1 MVNQQ
6 VVSGLPMWSNI
17 IMKSL
22 IGVIVLIFTLIL
34 VPAITNA
41 MWVKLSDIELVKQ
54 SDVIITAELI
64 GNTQVTINQA
74 KTVIGILKVEEVL
87 KGDKNQTVIL
97 LALPSHEGPLKSD
110 DIFYKTGQNGLWLLR
125 ERKTKGESGIYL
137 ADHPQSFITMERA
150 GGQIK
155 SIQKILEDKGAT
167 GSLN

>member
-1 MVNQQ
+1 M
-6 VVSGLPMWSNI
+6 

-22 IGVIVLIFTLIL
+22 IEYIVLIFTLIL

-74 KTVIGILKVEEVL
+74 KTAIGILKVEKVL

-137 ADHPQSFITMERA
+137 ADHPQRFLSVEYADDQKKR
-150 GGQIK
+150 
-155 SIQKILEDKGAT
+155 IQKILEDKGTT